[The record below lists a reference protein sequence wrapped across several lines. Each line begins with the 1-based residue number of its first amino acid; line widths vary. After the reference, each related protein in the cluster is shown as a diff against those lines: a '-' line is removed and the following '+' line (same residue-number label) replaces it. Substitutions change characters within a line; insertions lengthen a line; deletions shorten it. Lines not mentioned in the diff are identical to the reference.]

1 MDRVAGMAWAPP
13 GRGTVVVVT
22 ADGPELKL
30 TAGTWYLDEHAADT
44 CRALARQAHS
54 AYDAFDALR
63 QGRRV
68 YMRRWL
74 PGVWHARAVALT
86 RYAPTRADGT
96 PLPRAAELE
105 AAGPRRR
112 RRGRARV
119 GAVPHLPRRLP

>member
-1 MDRVAGMAWAPP
+1 M
-13 GRGTVVVVT
+13 VVT

-30 TAGTWYLDEHAADT
+30 TAGTWYLDERAADT

-86 RYAPTRADGT
+86 HYAPMRADGT
-96 PLPRAAELE
+96 PLPGLLSWRQPDPDDAD
-105 AAGPRRR
+105 AGEHGWGRCPIHGRRP
-112 RRGRARV
+112 G
-119 GAVPHLPRRLP
+119 HSMS